1 MTSTTT
7 DVTKAIK
14 KVNSF
19 LNDDMP
25 KLWEDEEGLP
35 KATISVY
42 KKVAANFKKSMEGLT
57 KVLIPIMEIASA
69 AADAAL
75 QENKSTNDKLEEAS
89 RKI

>member
-7 DVTKAIK
+7 DVTEAIK
-14 KVNSF
+14 KVNSY

-57 KVLIPIMEIASA
+57 KALIPIMEIAS
-69 AADAAL
+69 
-75 QENKSTNDKLEEAS
+75 T
-89 RKI
+89 RKQSYAQ